1 MTKSCISCHVC
12 LNNIFLATY
21 KGMRCSSRLLH
32 SSVLIML
39 ASVGLHLNERN
50 DLIKQMVAIPSHL
63 TDKINSLISNTTVS
77 RYIRV
82 TFKTFK
88 KMTGYGPN
96 TCLCAVLSGTWTLA
110 ANPGWSIHGS
120 GLLWGVQPTLDRIR
134 LWGVLRSAWCL
145 WPFVSFKQFQSSFS
159 SVAGCIGPPN
169 QLAVPPWAWSS
180 CRSLIEVFLPTEGS
194 SSSVIK
200 QLLTGNGR
208 IVFCFFL
215 VYYCRVFIK

>member
-21 KGMRCSSRLLH
+21 KGMRCSTRLLH

-39 ASVGLHLNERN
+39 ASVGFHLNEWN

-63 TDKINSLISNTTVS
+63 TDKTNSLKSNTTIS

-82 TFKTFK
+82 TFKTF
-88 KMTGYGPN
+88 N
-96 TCLCAVLSGTWTLA
+96 VWTQHLFVCCTVRHLDWQQIL
-110 ANPGWSIHGS
+110 GGS
-120 GLLWGVQPTLDRIR
+120 GLLWGVQSMLDCVR
-134 LWGVLRSAWCL
+134 LWGVLRSVWCL

-159 SVAGCIGPPN
+159 SVAGCIGPP
-169 QLAVPPWAWSS
+169 PPTNWLFLLEPASS

-194 SSSVIK
+194 SSPVTK
-200 QLLTGNGR
+200 RLLIGNGR
-208 IVFCFFL
+208 IGFFSL
-215 VYYCRVFIK
+215 LL

>member
-21 KGMRCSSRLLH
+21 KGMRCSTRLLH

-39 ASVGLHLNERN
+39 ASVGFHLNEWN

-63 TDKINSLISNTTVS
+63 TDKTNSLKSNTTIS

-82 TFKTFK
+82 TFKTF
-88 KMTGYGPN
+88 N
-96 TCLCAVLSGTWTLA
+96 VWTQHLFVCCTVRHLDWQQIL
-110 ANPGWSIHGS
+110 GGS
-120 GLLWGVQPTLDRIR
+120 GLLWGVQSMLDCVR
-134 LWGVLRSAWCL
+134 LWGVLRSVWCL

-159 SVAGCIGPPN
+159 SVAGCIGPP
-169 QLAVPPWAWSS
+169 PPTNWLFLLEPASS

-194 SSSVIK
+194 SSPVTK
-200 QLLTGNGR
+200 RLLIGNGR
-208 IVFCFFL
+208 IVFFSL
-215 VYYCRVFIK
+215 LL

>member
-63 TDKINSLISNTTVS
+63 TDKTNSRISNTTVS

-88 KMTGYGPN
+88 KNDWVWTQHLFVRCTVRHLDAGSKSWVEYPWIWFVVR
-96 TCLCAVLSGTWTLA
+96 CATHA
-110 ANPGWSIHGS
+110 
-120 GLLWGVQPTLDRIR
+120 
-134 LWGVLRSAWCL
+134 
-145 WPFVSFKQFQSSFS
+145 
-159 SVAGCIGPPN
+159 
-169 QLAVPPWAWSS
+169 
-180 CRSLIEVFLPTEGS
+180 
-194 SSSVIK
+194 
-200 QLLTGNGR
+200 
-208 IVFCFFL
+208 
-215 VYYCRVFIK
+215 

>member
-21 KGMRCSSRLLH
+21 KGMRCSTRLLH

-39 ASVGLHLNERN
+39 ASGGFHLNERN

-63 TDKINSLISNTTVS
+63 TDKTNSLKSNTTIS

-88 KMTGYGPN
+88 KWLGMDPTPVCMLYCQAPG
-96 TCLCAVLSGTWTLA
+96 LA
-110 ANPGWSIHGS
+110 ANPGWRIHGS
-120 GLLWGVQPTLDRIR
+120 GLLWGVQSMLDRVR
-134 LWGVLRSAWCL
+134 FWGVLRSAWCR

-159 SVAGCIGPPN
+159 SVAGCIG
-169 QLAVPPWAWSS
+169 
-180 CRSLIEVFLPTEGS
+180 
-194 SSSVIK
+194 
-200 QLLTGNGR
+200 
-208 IVFCFFL
+208 
-215 VYYCRVFIK
+215 